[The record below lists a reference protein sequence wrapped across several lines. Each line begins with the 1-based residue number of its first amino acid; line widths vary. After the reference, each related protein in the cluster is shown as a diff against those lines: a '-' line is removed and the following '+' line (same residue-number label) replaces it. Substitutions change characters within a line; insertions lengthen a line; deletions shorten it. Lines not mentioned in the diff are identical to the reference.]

1 MDFKPYDSL
10 PFYPGPVTVHPEIA
24 KAMFRDFAPPRFGM
38 EYTELYIDLAK
49 KIQKLC
55 HTQNEAI
62 FPTGEAMVGLWGA
75 MKSCLKPG
83 DHVVTVGTGV
93 FGDGFADMTESIGC
107 IVEKISLPYNRT
119 ITHEDM
125 AVIDEAIKRSKP
137 VMITAVHCETPSGTL
152 NPLEELGKLKKDR
165 NVPLFVVDAVA
176 SMGGAKV
183 DADAWNCDIV
193 LGGSQKCFSCP
204 PFTGILVV
212 SDTAWEIAK
221 KVNYLGYDSILP
233 FRKATENPMK
243 FPYTPCY
250 VGIQG
255 LHKSLELLEAE
266 GFENVY
272 HRHDEAA
279 KTCREGLKKLGMP
292 LWTTENAVN
301 SPTCTAIMIP
311 EGFTF
316 KSWKLALA
324 KHGMYI
330 AGSFGPMDGKIFRIG
345 HMGTQANMEKIQQA
359 LKVIETV
366 LHSR

>member
-1 MDFKPYDSL
+1 MNLSPYDKL

-24 KAMFRDFAPPRFGM
+24 NVMYQDFAPPRFGM

-55 HTQNEAI
+55 NTQNEVI

-75 MKSCLKPG
+75 MKSCLKKG

-93 FGDGFADMTESIGC
+93 FGDGFADMAESIGC
-107 IVEKISLPYNRT
+107 VVDKISLPYNRT

-125 AVIDEAIKRSKP
+125 AVIDEAIKRTKP
-137 VMITAVHCETPSGTL
+137 VMLTAVHCETPSGTL

-165 NVPLFVVDAVA
+165 NVPLFVVDTVA

-183 DADAWNCDIV
+183 DASAWNCDIV

-204 PFTGILVV
+204 PFMGILLV
-212 SDTAWEIAK
+212 SDTAWEIAG
-221 KVNYLGYDSILP
+221 KVKYLGYDSILP
-233 FRKATENPMK
+233 FHKATENPMK

-272 HRHDEAA
+272 RRHEEVA
-279 KTCREGLKKLGMP
+279 KACRDGLKKIGIP
-292 LWTTENAVN
+292 LWTTKEAVN

-316 KSWKLALA
+316 KSWKQALA
-324 KHGMYI
+324 EHGMYI

-345 HMGTQANMEKIQQA
+345 HMGTQANMEKIKEA
-359 LKVIETV
+359 INVMETV